1 VLRVTLKNLFARKF
15 RLVLTSLAV
24 VLGVAFMAGT
34 FVLTDTI
41 GKVFD
46 ELFADVNRGVDVA
59 VRSRPAFDEKAGGPG
74 SQEVREPVPE
84 SLLSTVR
91 DVDGVAAAEGGVGG
105 YALVAKLGTE
115 GKPEDAVQPTGAP
128 TIGVAWGSNRRLNQA
143 FGGDGKPEVGHRPRA
158 PGQVAIDESTAE
170 EAGISARAVRA
181 CVERNRCADA
191 RAQIVF
197 LQHPPEAFDVVAIFR
212 FGTVGNLAGATLAAF
227 DTATAQDVMN
237 RVGEFDEIRIAAGAG
252 VSQTA
257 LERRVRDAV
266 RALPDGRSYE
276 VLTGEELAQD
286 TSDEIRE
293 NLSFFNTFLLV
304 FALIALFVGAFII
317 YNTFSIVV
325 AQRAREL
332 GLLRALGASGPQVT
346 TSVALEALAVGLLS
360 SILGLGLGIL
370 VAIGLEGAMRAIGFD
385 LPSRAP
391 VIATRTIVV
400 SLVVGTLVT
409 LVSALA
415 PARRAARVAPMAAL
429 RTDASLPSSGGRRFT
444 IGGIFAVAGI
454 VLVVLGLADSA
465 DWFPGGVA
473 AAVGVGAALVFVG
486 VAMLSPIIAVPV
498 GDALGWLPARLR
510 GMSGRLARENATRNP
525 RRTAST
531 AAALMIGIAI
541 VAVVAIFGSSVKAT
555 LRDVLASDLKAEFSL
570 QSEGGFVP
578 LSPEAAQA
586 VRDDPA
592 LRGAA
597 VTEWRFG
604 EFELDGSTEGVLGV
618 NINLDR
624 TLDIDP
630 DAGAIADWRRE
641 GGVLVYQ
648 NAYDDLPASARRAG
662 ELTVRFPDTPRGET
676 TTVPIAGVF
685 QENAVTAPYDYVLAM
700 PDYERHYASVDLGD
714 FFVSVKLPPGMSIA
728 DGRRELERVLEPFPS
743 VNVQDQEEF
752 RETQESQI
760 DQFLNLV
767 YVLLALAVVIA
778 LIGIANA
785 LALSIFERTH
795 ELGLL
800 RAVGM
805 TRRQL
810 RGMVRYE
817 AVIIAV
823 FGTLLGL
830 VLGVA
835 FGIAMVQALSSE
847 GIILGIPVDQLVVF
861 VILAGLAGLLAGVWP
876 ARRAAH
882 LDVLDAISHE

>member
-1 VLRVTLKNLFARKF
+1 MLRVTLKNLFARKF

-74 SQEVREPVPE
+74 SEEVREPVPE
-84 SLLSTVR
+84 SLLRTAR
-91 DVDGVAAAEGGVGG
+91 GVDGVAAAEGGVAG
-105 YALVAKLGTE
+105 YALVAKI
-115 GKPEDAVQPTGAP
+115 GKDGQPEDAVQPSGAP
-128 TIGVAWGSNRRLNQA
+128 TIGVAWGPNRRLNQA
-143 FGGDGKPEVGHRPRA
+143 FGGDGRPEVGHRPRA
-158 PGQVAIDESTAE
+158 PGQVAIDESTAD
-170 EAGISARAVRA
+170 EAGISEQAVRA

-191 RAQIVF
+191 RAQVVF
-197 LQHPPEAFDVVAIFR
+197 LQHPPEAFDVVAIFK

-227 DTATAQDVMN
+227 DTPTAQEVMN
-237 RVGEFDEIRIAAGAG
+237 RVGEFDEIRIAAEPG

-286 TSDEIRE
+286 TSDDIRE

-304 FALIALFVGAFII
+304 FAFIALFVGAFII
-317 YNTFSIVV
+317 YNTFSIIV

-332 GLLRALGASGPQVT
+332 GLLRALGASGRQVT

-360 SILGLGLGIL
+360 SILGLGFGIL

-400 SLVVGTLVT
+400 SLVVGTVIT

-429 RTDASLPSSGGRRFT
+429 RTDASLPSSGSRRFT
-444 IGGIFAVAGI
+444 VGGAFAVLGV
-454 VLVVLGLADSA
+454 VLVVLGLLGSA
-465 DWFPGGVA
+465 DWFPGGAA

-486 VAMLSPIIAVPV
+486 IAMLSPIIAVPV
-498 GDALGWLPARLR
+498 ARVLGWIPARLR

-555 LRDVLASDLKAEFSL
+555 LRDVLESDLKAEFSL
-570 QSEGGFVP
+570 QSEGGFAP
-578 LSPEAAQA
+578 ISPEAAQA
-586 VRDDPA
+586 VRDDAA

-604 EFELDGSTEGVLGV
+604 QFELDGSTEPVLGV
-618 NINLDR
+618 NTNLNR
-624 TLDIDP
+624 TLNIDP
-630 DAGAIADWRRE
+630 DAGAIARWKGE
-641 GGVLVYQ
+641 GGFLLFED
-648 NAYDDLPASARRAG
+648 AYDDLPAATKRAG
-662 ELTVRFPDTPRGET
+662 ELEVRFPDMPRGET
-676 TTVPIAGVF
+676 AAVPIAGVF
-685 QENAVTAPYDYVLAM
+685 HEKGATGNDYLLAM
-700 PDYERHYASVDLGD
+700 RDYQAHYAQ
-714 FFVSVKLPPGMSIA
+714 
-728 DGRRELERVLEPFPS
+728 RR
-743 VNVQDQEEF
+743 
-752 RETQESQI
+752 
-760 DQFLNLV
+760 
-767 YVLLALAVVIA
+767 
-778 LIGIANA
+778 
-785 LALSIFERTH
+785 
-795 ELGLL
+795 L
-800 RAVGM
+800 R
-805 TRRQL
+805 
-810 RGMVRYE
+810 
-817 AVIIAV
+817 
-823 FGTLLGL
+823 
-830 VLGVA
+830 
-835 FGIAMVQALSSE
+835 
-847 GIILGIPVDQLVVF
+847 
-861 VILAGLAGLLAGVWP
+861 
-876 ARRAAH
+876 
-882 LDVLDAISHE
+882 

>member
-1 VLRVTLKNLFARKF
+1 MLRVALKNLFARKF

-59 VRSRPAFDEKAGGPG
+59 VRSRPSFDETAGGPG

-84 SLLSTVR
+84 SLLGTVR
-91 DVDGVAAAEGGVGG
+91 DVDGVAAAEGGVSG
-105 YALVAKLGTE
+105 YALVAKI
-115 GKPEDAVQPTGAP
+115 GKGGEPEDAVQPSGAP
-128 TIGVAWGSNRRLNQA
+128 TIGVAWGPNRRLNQA
-143 FGGDGKPEVGHRPRA
+143 FGGDGTPEIGHRPRA
-158 PGQVAIDESTAE
+158 PDQVAIDESTAE
-170 EAGISARAVRA
+170 EAGISDDAVR
-181 CVERNRCADA
+181 RCASQGRCGGA
-191 RAQIVF
+191 RAQVVF
-197 LQHPPEAFDVVAIFR
+197 LQHPPEAFDVVAVFR

-227 DTATAQDVMN
+227 DTPTAQEVMN
-237 RVGEFDEIRIAAGAG
+237 RLGQFDEIRIAAEPG
-252 VSQTA
+252 VSQLA

-266 RALPDGRSYE
+266 RALPDGRSYQ

-304 FALIALFVGAFII
+304 FAFIALFVGAFII
-317 YNTFSIVV
+317 YNTFSIIV

-332 GLLRALGASGPQVT
+332 GLLRALGASGQQVT

-360 SILGLGLGIL
+360 SILGLGFGIL
-370 VAIGLEGAMRAIGFD
+370 VAIGLEAAMRAIGFD

-400 SLVVGTLVT
+400 SLVVGTLIT

-429 RTDASLPSSGGRRFT
+429 RTDASLPSSGRRRFT
-444 IGGIFAVAGI
+444 IGGAFAVLGV
-454 VLVVLGLADSA
+454 VLVVLGLVGSA
-465 DWFPGGVA
+465 DWFPGGTA

-486 VAMLSPIIAVPV
+486 IAMLSPIIAVPV
-498 GDALGWLPARLR
+498 ARVVGWLPARLR

-541 VAVVAIFGSSVKAT
+541 VAVVAIFGASVKTT

-570 QSEGGFVP
+570 GSEAGFAP
-578 LSPEAAQA
+578 IPPEAAQA
-586 VRDDPA
+586 VRDDAA
-592 LRGAA
+592 LRGSV

-604 EFELDGSTEGVLGV
+604 QFELDGSTEPVLGV
-618 NINLDR
+618 NTNLDR
-624 TLDIDP
+624 TLDVDADP
-630 DAGAIADWRRE
+630 GAIDRWRQE
-641 GGVLVYQ
+641 GGFLLFED
-648 NAYDDLPASARRAG
+648 AYDDLPAAAKRAN
-662 ELTVRFPDTPRGET
+662 ELEVRFPDMPRGET
-676 TTVPIAGVF
+676 APVPIAGVF
-685 QENAVTAPYDYVLAM
+685 HEKGATGNDYLLAM
-700 PDYERHYASVDLGD
+700 RDYQAHYGAVDLGD
-714 FFVSVKLPPGMSIA
+714 VFVSVKLPSGMSLA
-728 DGRRELERVLEPFPS
+728 EGRRELERVLTVFPS
-743 VNVQDQEEF
+743 VEIQDQEEF
-752 RETQESQI
+752 REAQESQI
-760 DQFLNLV
+760 NQFLNLM
-767 YVLLALAVVIA
+767 YVLLALAVFIA

-805 TRRQL
+805 TRPQL
-810 RGMVRYE
+810 RRMVRYE

-835 FGIAMVQALSSE
+835 FGMAMVQALSSE
-847 GIILGIPVDQLVVF
+847 GISLGIPVGQLVVF

-876 ARRAAH
+876 ARRAAR